1 MNPVV
6 DKSPEKFS
14 WGVPDVEG
22 LVAFCSRHMGW
33 PEEQT
38 RKTLEPVVLRAE
50 SGERY
55 RQTRL
60 DSFMRY
66 EDSIKFADVKSKRLR
81 EVLGLKEDP
90 AKPAAKRNKS

>member
-1 MNPVV
+1 
-6 DKSPEKFS
+6 
-14 WGVPDVEG
+14 
-22 LVAFCSRHMGW
+22 MGW

-38 RKTLEPVVLRAE
+38 RKTLEPVVFRAE

-66 EDSIKFADVKSKRLR
+66 EDGIKFADVKSKRLR

-90 AKPAAKRNKS
+90 KPAAKRKKS